1 MFYNFYRLLKQR
13 QESIIREI
21 SLRSNWITFSGRS
34 KLICFCRQVAVAY
47 TEVCTD
53 SLFLLMKGHRW
64 FEGRGCGES
73 GDTKC
78 AGCVRNTC
86 WPLPFSE
93 PLAPP
98 GIWAQ
103 TTQDSL
109 AFCARQEPK
118 TLPKSTSCKKHFSPS
133 NHLNVLH
140 HQIAKKKSK
149 KQQQQHLTFHFKHFC
164 LLILKVLRKTLC
176 WSSSI
181 PQSSPDDDYLLL
193 SRSFLGS
200 FGVCSGVDRSA
211 LPLAASYSASVSP
224 NFFLSKK
231 NSNIYLKVF

>member
-1 MFYNFYRLLKQR
+1 MISFWCLFPHSKGEDTQIIPSWMYKSKFSLASLCFKIKRLFMFYNFYRLLKQR

-118 TLPKSTSCKKHFSPS
+118 TLPKSTSCKKHFSP
-133 NHLNVLH
+133 
-140 HQIAKKKSK
+140 
-149 KQQQQHLTFHFKHFC
+149 
-164 LLILKVLRKTLC
+164 
-176 WSSSI
+176 
-181 PQSSPDDDYLLL
+181 
-193 SRSFLGS
+193 
-200 FGVCSGVDRSA
+200 
-211 LPLAASYSASVSP
+211 
-224 NFFLSKK
+224 
-231 NSNIYLKVF
+231 